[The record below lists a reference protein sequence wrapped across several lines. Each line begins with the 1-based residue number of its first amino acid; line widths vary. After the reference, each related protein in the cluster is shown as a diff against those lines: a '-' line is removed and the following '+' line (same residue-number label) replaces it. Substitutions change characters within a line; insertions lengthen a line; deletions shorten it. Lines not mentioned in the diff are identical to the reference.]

1 MIKQSTTLRIDVR
14 KNVDTKIT
22 DTVIYNNNINMLGAA
37 TTVKNFIKF
46 LFEMKVCI
54 GKSVGRGKLCRSF

>member
-1 MIKQSTTLRIDVR
+1 MIKQSTILQIDVR
-14 KNVDTKIT
+14 ENVDTKIT
-22 DTVIYNNNINMLGAA
+22 DTVIYNNNINMLGAV

-54 GKSVGRGKLCRSF
+54 EKV

>member
-1 MIKQSTTLRIDVR
+1 MIKQSTILRTDVR

-22 DTVIYNNNINMLGAA
+22 DTVIYNNNIIMLGAA

-54 GKSVGRGKLCRSF
+54 EEV

>member
-1 MIKQSTTLRIDVR
+1 MIKQSTILRTDVR

-46 LFEMKVCI
+46 LFEKKVCI
-54 GKSVGRGKLCRSF
+54 EKV